1 MHYATDLQNAYWSEI
16 ELTSLCPLC
25 SKSIDKSKYLAHIG
39 GKHKKITMFMSNEK
53 REAYLNIE
61 KQKLTI
67 GRKRKR
73 MITGT
78 HIFEI
83 RTNWGGREY

>member
-1 MHYATDLQNAYWSEI
+1 MND
-16 ELTSLCPLC
+16 
-25 SKSIDKSKYLAHIG
+25 
-39 GKHKKITMFMSNEK
+39 EK

-73 MITGT
+73 IIAGK
-78 HIFEI
+78 
-83 RTNWGGREY
+83 